1 MKIRAFS
8 LLLIAS
14 AFSAFAQT
22 QPATLDETARFLA
35 GMPVAGPLAPLTQDP
50 AWQQY
55 SRTMNE
61 AWLRKQQL
69 QISPIRTWMQTNAP
83 EFYQSN
89 ATMFYMF
96 GGPDFL
102 YANVFYPNAN
112 TYILAG
118 LEPIGSVPDL
128 TQMPP
133 EQVRANLA
141 ALQESLSTILKVQ
154 YFVTK
159 EMREQ
164 LGTRVSGTLP
174 LLYIFLARMG
184 YVVIDVAPVSEPATG
199 VKITF
204 AAQGQQPQM
213 LYYFKTDLSGS
224 NQSAFLKWCA
234 ARGPGLSLLKAAS
247 FLLHG
252 NNFGG
257 VRNFLLEHSRVVIQ
271 DDSGIPLRA
280 FPKGWTVNAYGNY
293 VAHRTEFVKYTQPDL
308 LALYQRLPRPTPL
321 GFAFGYHWQREEGML
336 MLATPT
342 VRAATTAPPPPTT
355 EPRVLRAVPVEQ
367 NPEEIPVR
375 KALPVPVPDNDQMQ

>member
-1 MKIRAFS
+1 MKLRVLS
-8 LLLIAS
+8 LLLIAIS
-14 AFSAFAQT
+14 AVAQT

-35 GMPVAGPLAPLTQDP
+35 GMPVPGPLASLTQDP
-50 AWQQY
+50 AWQDY

-69 QISPIRTWMQTNAP
+69 QISPIHAWMQANAP
-83 EFYQSN
+83 EYYGSD
-89 ATMFYMF
+89 ATVFYMF

-102 YANVFYPNAN
+102 YANIFYPNAN

-118 LEPIGSVPDL
+118 LEPIGGVPDL

-133 EQVRANLA
+133 EQVSANLA
-141 ALQESLSTILKVQ
+141 ALQQSLSTILRVQ
-154 YFVTK
+154 YFITK

-174 LLYIFLARMG
+174 LLYVFLARMG
-184 YVVIDVAPVSEPATG
+184 YAVLDVAPVSEPATG

-204 AAQGQQPQM
+204 AAEGQPPQT

-224 NQSAFLKWCA
+224 KQSAFLKWCA

-252 NNFGG
+252 NNFDG
-257 VRNFLLEHSRVVIQ
+257 VRNFLLWHSRVIIQ

-280 FPKGWTVNAYGNY
+280 FPKGWTVNVYGNY
-293 VAHRTEFVKYTQPDL
+293 VAHRTDFVKYTQLDL
-308 LALYQRLPRPTPL
+308 LALYQRPPRPTPL

-342 VRAATTAPPPPTT
+342 ASTTTTPRPPPTT
-355 EPRVLRAVPVEQ
+355 EPRVLRAIPVEQ
-367 NPEEIPVR
+367 NPQEIPVR
-375 KALPVPVPDNDQMQ
+375 KALPVPVPDDHEPH